1 MGGEHSTKFTPEF
14 NPAHRFPKLVL
25 LLVIVFVI
33 DRTRTRN
40 LELIAPDAEPT
51 TEPKGHINQE
61 KNIMAKVLKVI
72 ELLAQSDKSWED
84 AAQSAVKEAS
94 KTLRGVRSI
103 YIKNFEAS
111 VENGKVM
118 QYRVNAKVSFDLDA
132 ARADKGRR
140 PKK

>member
-1 MGGEHSTKFTPEF
+1 M
-14 NPAHRFPKLVL
+14 RM
-25 LLVIVFVI
+25 
-33 DRTRTRN
+33 RTRTRY
-40 LELIAPDAEPT
+40 DEPVALDWQSA